1 MAKAAK
7 TTTTDIPP
15 GGAGGGEGG
24 GGDGGGEGG
33 GGEGGGGEGADTTKD
48 VVCTSVTEVTLT
60 PRLAERWAV
69 LFAPL
74 STDIT
79 DWEAGRSG
87 TIMVA

>member
-1 MAKAAK
+1 
-7 TTTTDIPP
+7 
-15 GGAGGGEGG
+15 
-24 GGDGGGEGG
+24 
-33 GGEGGGGEGADTTKD
+33 
-48 VVCTSVTEVTLT
+48 VTEETLT

-87 TIMVA
+87 TIMVACTMVLPGALSALTRMVM

>member
-1 MAKAAK
+1 MK
-7 TTTTDIPP
+7 
-15 GGAGGGEGG
+15 
-24 GGDGGGEGG
+24 
-33 GGEGGGGEGADTTKD
+33 KD
-48 VVCTSVTEVTLT
+48 VVCTSVTAETLT
-60 PRLAERWAV
+60 LRLAERWAV